1 MRINENRLRRI
12 IKEEMDRDENAG
24 MLARQLR
31 DIINDSNNHESIYTI
46 FEMWPDK
53 MMSTDEKR
61 KMAEK
66 FNLMLQ
72 IFIGR

>member
-1 MRINENRLRRI
+1 MRINESRLRRI
-12 IKEEMDRDENAG
+12 IKDEMDRDENAR
-24 MLARQLR
+24 MVAIQLR
-31 DIINDSNNHESIYTI
+31 DIVNDSKNIESVYRI

-53 MMSTDEKR
+53 MMTADEKR

-66 FNLMLQ
+66 FNQMLQ